1 MRMVA
6 TSVADRR
13 SAKTR
18 FALTISKA
26 VTAGATAMVFGFAG
40 TAQAQIPSINIEQTC
55 RAAASAMVGLMSG
68 STTEQ
73 DIKSCLASEQKAR
86 EQIIKEQATYSSS
99 DKKRC
104 MRTGTYLPSYVEWLT
119 CLEMERD
126 VRNMQQEESPE
137 TDTMTL
143 PRVRP
148 KRLD

>member
-1 MRMVA
+1 MLWAKWGSSGRPTKDLMRTVG
-6 TSVADRR
+6 TS
-13 SAKTR
+13 
-18 FALTISKA
+18 L
-26 VTAGATAMVFGFAG
+26 AGAITAMVFGVAG

-55 RAAASAMVGLMSG
+55 RAAAGAMVGMTK

-73 DIKSCLASEQKAR
+73 DVKSCLDSEQKAR
-86 EQIIKEQATYSSS
+86 EQIIKDQATYSTA

-104 MRTGTYLPSYVEWLT
+104 LRTGTYLPSYVEWLT

-126 VRNMQQEESPE
+126 VRKMQEAESAD